1 MYNDAVIMVVCHL
14 FDLQI
19 EKGRIRHERKR
30 RGKQSRV
37 QTGLY
42 ILLRPL
48 LVVDCFVSQLSNN
61 LSNVHDKRW
70 TKRRLQSAIEPF
82 FEFDKSGTCTLFTS
96 RGTNLPFTENLN
108 SIHTAL

>member
-37 QTGLY
+37 QTGL
-42 ILLRPL
+42 
-48 LVVDCFVSQLSNN
+48 DCTYFFARFLS
-61 LSNVHDKRW
+61 
-70 TKRRLQSAIEPF
+70 
-82 FEFDKSGTCTLFTS
+82 
-96 RGTNLPFTENLN
+96 
-108 SIHTAL
+108 